1 MAGFPQGCYSLGPRN
16 AHHPGLLELM
26 PPLSAPTLL
35 HPPPS
40 LLAQL
45 PPGPPLRVSVEQSS
59 LRNEGV
65 QSIKDERDMI
75 EVQVKVHK
83 VLGYR

>member
-1 MAGFPQGCYSLGPRN
+1 
-16 AHHPGLLELM
+16 M
-26 PPLSAPTLL
+26 PPLSAPTLHHL
-35 HPPPS
+35 PPS
-40 LLAQL
+40 PLAPL
-45 PPGPPLRVSVEQSS
+45 PPGPPLRVSAEQSS
-59 LRNEGV
+59 LRVEVV